1 MINDADETS
10 VVVEL
15 CDFDRSTGAGATV
28 TERPVWSRVDSA
40 VHRVFENGG
49 FVDLRVIAPASGL
62 VKELTMKS
70 IGGKCRI
77 VALTRS
83 ADPKLD
89 LLEWW
94 EPEELPFRGK
104 EKFGDDEW
112 DARTVTSE
120 VSHALRLF
128 QKLFR
133 DGDLSIELNGLR
145 SRWDRKPR

>member
-1 MINDADETS
+1 MSNDVDEVS

-15 CDFDRSTGAGATV
+15 CDFDKSTGAGATV

-49 FVDLRVIAPASGL
+49 FVDLRVIAPATGL
-62 VKELTMKS
+62 IKELTMKS
-70 IGGKCRI
+70 IGGKYRL
-77 VALTRS
+77 VVLTRS
-83 ADPKLD
+83 GDPKYD

-94 EPEELPFRGK
+94 EPEERPFTGI

-112 DARTVTSE
+112 DARTVSSD

-128 QKLFR
+128 QELFR
-133 DGDLSIELNGLR
+133 DGDLSIELNGFR

>member
-1 MINDADETS
+1 MIDDVDEIT

-15 CDFDRSTGAGATV
+15 CAFEKSAGAGATV
-28 TERPVWSRVDSA
+28 TERPVWSRVDSE
-40 VHRVFENGG
+40 VNRVFENGG
-49 FVDLRVIAPASGL
+49 FVDLRVIAPATGL

-70 IGGKCRI
+70 IGGKCRL

-83 ADPKLD
+83 ADPKFD

-94 EPEELPFRGK
+94 EPEERPFMGT

-112 DARTVTSE
+112 DARTVTSD

-128 QKLFR
+128 QELFR
-133 DGDLSIELNGLR
+133 HGDISIELNGFR

>member
-1 MINDADETS
+1 MIDEVAESS

-15 CDFDRSTGAGATV
+15 CASDRSTAAGATV
-28 TERPVWSRVDSA
+28 IDRPVWSRVDSA

-49 FVDLRVIAPASGL
+49 FVDLRVIAPATGL

-70 IGGKCRI
+70 IGGKYRL
-77 VALTRS
+77 VVLTRS
-83 ADPKLD
+83 GDPKYD

-94 EPEELPFRGK
+94 EPEERPFTGIER
-104 EKFGDDEW
+104 FGDDEW
-112 DARTVTSE
+112 DARTVSSD

-128 QKLFR
+128 QELFR
-133 DGDLSIELNGLR
+133 DGDLSIELNGFR